1 MNKRKKTGRVLVWIG
16 LALSMTAASFAQ
28 TSPRE
33 SKILESF
40 SLEENIRGLAAS
52 GSLLWSIDSE
62 RGVLLQVSKQKR
74 AVLKRLKIET
84 PRLRTLTGDGKV
96 LWGSGEDPRKLFCL
110 DAANG
115 KIIRILEIR
124 AEKTAGVES
133 LEALAWDGKSLWAGY
148 SAGWSSR
155 ILRIDPESGVIKGS
169 FYSEGIPRG
178 LTADGTYLWMATYNE
193 GKYPSLLARWTIQ
206 DDSGKMSLSHRFI
219 VRLPGKNPVGLAREG
234 KAFWYADQDKKT
246 IVKIRVPEEN

>member
-1 MNKRKKTGRVLVWIG
+1 MLAGIG
-16 LALSMTAASFAQ
+16 LTLAVAAASIAQ
-28 TSPRE
+28 TPFRE
-33 SKILESF
+33 PKIIESF
-40 SLEENIRGLAAS
+40 SLAENIRGLVAS
-52 GSLLWSIDSE
+52 GNLLWSLDSE
-62 RGVLLQVSKQKR
+62 RDLLLQVSKKKR
-74 AVLKRLKIET
+74 AVLTRLKLEA
-84 PRLRTLTGDGKV
+84 PKLRTLTGDGKT

-115 KIIRILEIR
+115 KIIRVLEIR
-124 AEKTAGVES
+124 AEKTAGGES

-193 GKYPSLLARWTIQ
+193 GKFPSLLARWAIQ

-234 KAFWYADQDKKT
+234 KAFWYADQERNT